1 MQAHSG
7 DVVRPPEKLRIG
19 RKWSRVDGWDQPGHD
34 GEGSLNGVACAY
46 LSAYRDEPGHDRKG
60 SVPPQIVLIL
70 FFWDKARYAMVFFG
84 AAVKT
89 VISVG
94 NRRRFR
100 TGGHEKVWND
110 TFGLDLL

>member
-19 RKWSRVDGWDQPGHD
+19 RKWSRVDGWD
-34 GEGSLNGVACAY
+34 
-46 LSAYRDEPGHDRKG
+46 EPDHDRKG
-60 SVPPQIVLIL
+60 SAPPQIVLIL